1 MSAGQAPEA
10 RSLNTIQ
17 AVNLALDEAMRT
29 DPNVILLGEDIAD
42 EEDGGVVGV
51 TKGLSSKYGKS
62 RVRSTPI
69 SEQAIIGAA
78 IGAAIVGMRPV
89 AEIMLM
95 NFTTVAMDMIVNHAA
110 KLRFMSGGQTHVPI
124 TIRTMTGAGFGT
136 GGQHADYLE
145 AWFAH
150 TAGIKVVAPSSPAD
164 AYGLMLSCIFDDDPC
179 LFIENMP
186 TYWTPGPAPQPAS
199 AFRSGKQTSC
209 AAGSDVT
216 VISYSRTV
224 GDCMAVAEKLAAEGH
239 PGRGRSICAPSR
251 RSIWRPSSQSVAQ
264 DPARGDRARS
274 GEAIRRGRGN
284 RLAHQRGP
292 VRPAGRAGAASR
304 RLSLCRAILQEA
316 GNRICTDPRA
326 HRGRDPRYAEI
337 VLKRTEGKQMS
348 TQVLLPKIGFSMNE
362 GVLARWLVADGAP
375 VQAGQALYEMESDKS
390 VQEVEAPASGTL
402 RIIAAAGESYVVGA
416 VLGEIVAG

>member
-1 MSAGQAPEA
+1 MNAKQAPA
-10 RSLNTIQ
+10 SKPLNTIQ

-42 EEDGGVVGV
+42 EQAGGIVGV
-51 TKGLSSKYGKS
+51 TKGLSQKYGKS

-164 AYGLMLSCIFDDDPC
+164 AYGLMLACIFDDDPC

-186 TYWTPGPAPQPAS
+186 TYWNPGPAPQPGVHIPLGRANVL
-199 AFRSGKQTSC
+199 RSGT
-209 AAGSDVT
+209 DVT
-216 VISYSRTV
+216 LISYSRTV
-224 GDCMAVAEKLAAEGH
+224 ADCVAVAEKLSKEGISVEVVDLRTIS
-239 PGRGRSICAPSR
+239 PFDVDTVL
-251 RSIWRPSSQSVAQ
+251 QSVARTRRAVIVHEAVRAFGVGAEIAASIHEQ
-264 DPARGDRARS
+264 LFGQLKAPVGRVGAYFSPVPFAKALETEFVPTPARIEAALRA
-274 GEAIRRGRGN
+274 
-284 RLAHQRGP
+284 
-292 VRPAGRAGAASR
+292 
-304 RLSLCRAILQEA
+304 
-316 GNRICTDPRA
+316 
-326 HRGRDPRYAEI
+326 
-337 VLKRTEGKQMS
+337 
-348 TQVLLPKIGFSMNE
+348 
-362 GVLARWLVADGAP
+362 
-375 VQAGQALYEMESDKS
+375 
-390 VQEVEAPASGTL
+390 TL
-402 RIIAAAGESYVVGA
+402 T
-416 VLGEIVAG
+416 